1 MAASRKTDL
10 MAFFAYIF
18 KQKKYEHNIRL
29 RKRIFF
35 ICVYFKTIEYT
46 QCVYLIFIRYTK
58 YDTVYEVRYTKYI
71 IRSTIYEVQYTKYD
85 IRSTIYAALHIF
97 CIKLN
102 SINHKCYI
110 THFMR

>member
-1 MAASRKTDL
+1 

-35 ICVYFKTIEYT
+35 IRVYFKTIEYT

-58 YDTVYEVRYTKYI
+58 YDSVYEVRYTKYV
-71 IRSTIYEVQYTKYD
+71 IRSTLYEVRYTKYD
-85 IRSTIYAALHIF
+85 IRS
-97 CIKLN
+97 
-102 SINHKCYI
+102 I
-110 THFMR
+110 THFLYKAELYKSQMLYYTFYA